1 MTNELGAPRMSTT
14 RNKDRFLG
22 LDIDALIILTI
33 IFLIVV
39 LFVGVAF
46 GSLSV
51 VFVTTAIMFA
61 ITILFIARQFR
72 FS

>member
-1 MTNELGAPRMSTT
+1 MSTT

>member
-1 MTNELGAPRMSTT
+1 MGAPRMSTT

>member
-1 MTNELGAPRMSTT
+1 LTNELGAPRMSTT